1 MNKLMR
7 LSPLLCVLFLVA
19 CSTSV
24 RGPMSGKKYEVNV
37 GCTDDMKRYEKQREE
52 AIDGKP
58 EQSPPPLPPECV
70 PVEESRD
77 LQRTY

>member
-1 MNKLMR
+1 
-7 LSPLLCVLFLVA
+7 V
-19 CSTSV
+19 
-24 RGPMSGKKYEVNV
+24 SGKKYEVNV
-37 GCTDDMKRYEKQREE
+37 GCTEDMKRYEKQREE